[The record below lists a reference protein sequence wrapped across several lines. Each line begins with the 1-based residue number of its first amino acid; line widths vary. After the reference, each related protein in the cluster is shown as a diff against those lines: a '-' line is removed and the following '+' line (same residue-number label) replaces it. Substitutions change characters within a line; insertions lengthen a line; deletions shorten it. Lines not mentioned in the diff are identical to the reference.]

1 MKAFRLI
8 IRLLFCIVLL
18 FTLIYNTY
26 LLRSLGLTYNKYI
39 LIALIIVYIIMLLLI
54 LGILLLKNMIAK
66 VIIYIISTLV
76 IITFSFIIYYLYNTL
91 NFINNFGKVKDQY
104 DYYYVIVN
112 IDSKYHNIDDLD
124 GKIMGVNN
132 SVKEDILNKV
142 SITNN
147 KIGYDKTNLLYNDLK
162 SEKVDFIYIS
172 DTDAYLLEEQLGE
185 EFTKSIRIIKKVKI
199 KKEIK
204 IETEKEIDDSF
215 ILYISGID
223 TKGVI
228 SNVSRSD
235 VNILVT
241 VNTKTYQILLSTIPR
256 DYYVQLHN
264 TEGYKDKLT
273 HAGIYGIDMSISTI
287 EDLLDIKINYYLRV
301 NFDTLIKLIDE
312 IGDIEIYSDQDLSFC
327 DIKTGYNT
335 LNSSC
340 ALRFARERK
349 SYETGDRHRGENQ
362 EEVLK
367 AMINK
372 IGSDNVLLSKY
383 DDILKKL
390 SDNFETN
397 ISDSIIKNIVKIQMK
412 DMPKWNIDT
421 YNLDGFNSY
430 DYTYS
435 YDNDVKLYVMEPD
448 INTINNLKNYIN
460 NIINGKMFYE
470 INN

>member
-1 MKAFRLI
+1 MKVFRLI

-204 IETEKEIDDSF
+204 IETD
-215 ILYISGID
+215 
-223 TKGVI
+223 
-228 SNVSRSD
+228 D

-241 VNTKTYQILLSTIPR
+241 VNKKTYQILLSTIPR

-397 ISDSIIKNIVKIQMK
+397 ISDCIIKNIVKIQMK